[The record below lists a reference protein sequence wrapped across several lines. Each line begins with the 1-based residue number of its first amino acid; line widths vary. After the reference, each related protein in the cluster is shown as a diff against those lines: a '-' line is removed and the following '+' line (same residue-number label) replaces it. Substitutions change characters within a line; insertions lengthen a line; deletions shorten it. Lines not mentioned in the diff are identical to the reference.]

1 MFYLATDLDIEKNNL
16 YEIFI
21 DSNEIKT
28 HRDFK
33 MPELYVPFD
42 FDGKRI
48 LWMEYREGDVK
59 EFQFYDLA
67 TKKIIPIKNFG
78 NDYHFLSFG
87 RIVRKDIIFVENNKN
102 VKLFNMENNSVRDLY
117 SHTSSIIAFDVIGRE
132 N

>member
-1 MFYLATDLDIEKNNL
+1 
-16 YEIFI
+16 
-21 DSNEIKT
+21 
-28 HRDFK
+28 

-102 VKLFNMENNSVRDLY
+102 VKLFNM
-117 SHTSSIIAFDVIGRE
+117 
-132 N
+132 